1 MTNKNLQAQLDGYLT
16 DTCNRYMNALIE
28 LGVVDKK
35 AAAQKTDEIL
45 KTRNALL
52 DEWTP
57 FFAERLGLTE
67 KEK

>member
-1 MTNKNLQAQLDGYLT
+1 
-16 DTCNRYMNALIE
+16 MNALIE